1 MRNFSLVTLSLLI
14 AACASPAPPEPPL
27 PITSHAVTAA
37 DYPVESISLR
47 EVGTTQVQFLVHVD
61 GAVRD
66 TIIARSSGSP
76 RLDQAA
82 IQTVSRWLQACHPE
96 RPASP
101 SLAGRERRVSTQVIR
116 RNFVNP

>member
-82 IQTVSRWLQACHPE
+82 IQTVSRWRYKPATQNG
-96 RPASP
+96 RPVPAW
-101 SLAGRERRVSTQVIR
+101 LDANVVFQLR
-116 RNFVNP
+116 